1 MVKLPQAIKLVFLL
15 LVLACCGQKRKYWI
29 YFEENIPV
37 ITHSE
42 KVSSNCQSGLQE
54 CKKQTV
60 YQNYLEGL
68 DVSLKFYSH
77 WLNAGTALIDQSQVK
92 ELSALSFVA
101 DIHPV
106 QTLSF
111 KPHGIF
117 GQAEELSFALEQIE
131 ARHFFEK
138 GLSGKNVKVGIID
151 GGFLE
156 ADVKS
161 GLSHIFDSSRVHGY
175 KDFLTPDLQRYGGSK
190 AADDGHG
197 TEVWEQISGMN
208 TERNVRFGMATGSGF
223 YLARTDDGRK
233 EYRQEEE
240 YLIGALEWMEKQGVK
255 LVNISLGYSNG
266 YDNPHENYLPEHI
279 DGNFTAITRAAQI
292 ATEEKGMLLVV
303 SAGNDGNTAF
313 KVLSA
318 PADAQGVIAVGAT
331 NFKVWDKASYSSIG
345 PESLGFLKPN
355 ISCFSF
361 NGTSFSAPVITGL
374 AACIMQ
380 MDSTL
385 SNLEIKSLIEQSGH
399 LYPFGNN
406 YIGYGVPS
414 CRRILERLESEQP
427 DILSVSVKENRIEVP
442 KRKVVLKLPFESGT
456 LVLFNKKDSIN
467 VLFQEKVVVEDYSV
481 TLTRP
486 KDARFTTVATK
497 GFVQE
502 VRWD

>member
-15 LVLACCGQKRKYWI
+15 LLLACCEQKRKYWI
-29 YFEENIPV
+29 YFKENSAV
-37 ITHSE
+37 VGCSSE
-42 KVSSNCQSGLQE
+42 VASGSQPKQE
-54 CKKQTV
+54 HTDIQEMFEK
-60 YQNYLEGL
+60 NLEGTGT
-68 DVSLKFYSH
+68 KITFFSH
-77 WLNAGTALIDQSQVK
+77 WLNAGIAMLDQAQVNAIST
-92 ELSALSFVA
+92 LDFVA
-101 DIHPV
+101 EIQPV
-106 QTLSF
+106 QVLNF
-111 KPHGIF
+111 IPHSL
-117 GQAEELSFALEQIE
+117 GQTEELSFALEQIE
-131 ARHFFEK
+131 ARYFLDK
-138 GLSGKNVKVGIID
+138 GLNGKNVKVGIID
-151 GGFLE
+151 GGFLD

-161 GLSHIFDSSRVHGY
+161 GLSHVFVSSRVHGY
-175 KDFLTPDLQRYGGSK
+175 KDFLTPDLPRYGGSK

-208 TERNVRFGMATGSGF
+208 SERNVRFGMATGSEF

-279 DGNFTAITRAAQI
+279 DGNFTAITRAARI
-292 ATEEKGMLLVV
+292 ATEKKGMLLIV

-318 PADAQGVIAVGAT
+318 PADARGVIAVGAT

-355 ISCFSF
+355 VSCFSF

-385 SNLEIKSLIEQSGH
+385 SNMEIKSMIEQSGH

-414 CRRILERLESEQP
+414 CRKILERIDGAQP
-427 DILSVSVKENRIEVP
+427 GMLSRPVKKEKIEAL
-442 KRKVVLKLPFESGT
+442 KRKLVLKLPFESGT

-467 VLFQEKVVVEDYSV
+467 VLFQEKATVEDYSL
-481 TLTRP
+481 TLTKP
-486 KDARFTTVATK
+486 KDVRYTTVAGK